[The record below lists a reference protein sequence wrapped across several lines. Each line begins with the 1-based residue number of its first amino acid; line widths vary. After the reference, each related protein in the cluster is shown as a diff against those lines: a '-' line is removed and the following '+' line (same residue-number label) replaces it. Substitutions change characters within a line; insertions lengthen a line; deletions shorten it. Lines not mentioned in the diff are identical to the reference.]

1 MSFNKI
7 GSSYNSMKRAA
18 NHNDLV
24 LERLRQMS
32 KSVDSKGKVSSG
44 SRATPIASEERSIV
58 DNSLQAHYSNKN
70 DRLELYKG
78 YKEVIA
84 SAVSL
89 QKEIRIEEMK
99 FFAELKEV
107 QMSLNK
113 AQVAPKL
120 QEQWISDLKNS
131 YISSLRL
138 SNKLM
143 EEYIISLLTDIQEEF
158 DPGEIIEINE
168 QLWDSQR

>member
-1 MSFNKI
+1 MSFNKR
-7 GSSYNSMKRAA
+7 GSRAV
-18 NHNDLV
+18 NHNDAV

-32 KSVDSKGKVSSG
+32 KSVDSKGIFSSG
-44 SRATPIASEERSIV
+44 SQAIPIASEEIV

-158 DPGEIIEINE
+158 DPGEIIE
-168 QLWDSQR
+168 